1 MEKKRK
7 TNDLRHPK
15 ASRAFFRKLTWRR
28 KVLLVSNYSTRKKSE
43 EDTIITFIKAVCGHK

>member
-15 ASRAFFRKLTWRR
+15 ASRAFFRKLAWRR